1 LLTLNLCAV
10 AKDRISPVA
19 HTQEYYEMSAA
30 DENFDFSST
39 NQYLTEEQ
47 LQDAQEIDEI
57 DDKSGFWA
65 KVINS
70 GHFSSTTAT
79 KTYYMVHTIL
89 FPYIQEMYPNP
100 IQSQSL
106 FFDRLKHL

>member
-1 LLTLNLCAV
+1 MNKIFSLLLLGLLTLNLSVV

-19 HTQEYYEMSAA
+19 QTQEYYEMNAT

-39 NQYLTEEQ
+39 AQYLTEEQ
-47 LQDAQEIDEI
+47 LQDAQEIDDI

-79 KTYYMVHTIL
+79 KTYI
-89 FPYIQEMYPNP
+89 PINKIQ
-100 IQSQSL
+100 
-106 FFDRLKHL
+106 K

>member
-1 LLTLNLCAV
+1 MNKIFSLLILGLLTLNLSVV

-19 HTQEYYEMSAA
+19 HTQEYYEMNAT

-39 NQYLTEEQ
+39 TQYLTEEQ
-47 LQDAQEIDEI
+47 LQDAQEIDDI

-79 KTYYMVHTIL
+79 KTYI
-89 FPYIQEMYPNP
+89 PINKIQ
-100 IQSQSL
+100 
-106 FFDRLKHL
+106 K

>member
-1 LLTLNLCAV
+1 MNKIFSLLLLGLLTLNLSVV

-19 HTQEYYEMSAA
+19 HTQEYYEMNAT

-39 NQYLTEEQ
+39 AQYLTEEQ
-47 LQDAQEIDEI
+47 LQDAQEIDDI

-79 KTYYMVHTIL
+79 KTYI
-89 FPYIQEMYPNP
+89 PINKIQ
-100 IQSQSL
+100 
-106 FFDRLKHL
+106 K